1 MTDKSRS
8 RRARLNPQS
17 LRSRFTAAA
26 VALTV
31 GVLGALAPLGATP
44 AQAESNAPNTVLIG
58 ENIFYVYAAAGDV
71 VTAEFIV
78 NELNPTQG
86 QTFSLTD
93 PSGAVR
99 WTCDLPPATA
109 AETTCTVPAGMTGP
123 DGVWLLETD
132 GIGAETPNWPA
143 GSGNDTRWDITV
155 LSGGAPIEGRVWSK
169 QYRAYSSFTP
179 GSGTAF
185 PNSDLSFW
193 VVSENGSQ
201 YTVEMPVFNGG
212 GWSFSSD
219 AFGNVIDPA
228 LCTPAY
234 RSLAQTSNSPE
245 HQGPGPECG
254 PGYNLFFEA
263 PSADLPDFA
272 SSADGDEFVN
282 PDYVTPSFDDT
293 TYTRTNALSHA
304 GALSYD
310 LNNFTGNYV
319 VRVDVDGNGS
329 YTDPLDVTL
338 PQSGTDGAVSAPWDG
353 RDSAGTLVDVC
364 TTVNLEVAIEKTDEI
379 HFVLGDVEVLP
390 GGIRIT
396 QIVGSSAGNDTIYW
410 DDTEVPLSGV
420 GPKST
425 TSTPVVNLAGL
436 SSAGFIHGWA
446 STGTNQ
452 WGNFAAIDN
461 WAYGD
466 IDVSAQASS
475 PGNCLTL
482 TKTSD
487 ATVDTRP
494 GDDVEYTVTA
504 TNTGEEPYTAAN
516 PAVVTDDLTAVLDD
530 ATYNGDATATMP
542 GTIAYAAPDLTWTG
556 PLAVGQSM
564 TLTYTATV
572 AAGGDG
578 IARNVVFSGTPDT
591 PTPACNPPNGDG
603 VDPTTGIACAEAE
616 FLLPKLSVTK
626 AADTTELPADGGVV
640 EYTIT
645 ATNTGPGA
653 YTAAEPARVTDDL
666 SAVLDDATFGGIT
679 SPTDGSAELVGEEL
693 TWVGPLASGE
703 SVTITYTATYDSAA
717 GDNILYNLVC
727 IPTDETAAGQDD
739 CASVRIPAAELVVDK
754 TVDPESGTAVDAR
767 QVVTYTLSFE
777 SVGEAAAA
785 VDKVDDLSDVL
796 DDAELVA
803 GSITTSNP
811 GLTAELQGTDLI
823 VTGSVAVGET
833 YTVSYSVTV
842 DAFADQENHVLANIV
857 QNPDGSCDVEGC
869 PETENPI
876 RHFVV
881 EKDADATTGVA
892 SGDVVTYTVTVTN
905 DGEGAYTATEP
916 AGFTDDLTDVI
927 DDASYN
933 GDAAAVASDGSTV
946 PAPTVAGAVLAWSGP
961 LAPGESVSITYS
973 VTVTNAGDADL
984 VNTATPVCAPGV
996 ICDPVTPPVDIDLPR
1011 ITPEKSSDPAS
1022 GTGVVAGDVITYSL
1036 TFTNSGQA
1044 AGDVASTDDV
1054 SEVLDDAEVTTDP
1067 TADLAG
1073 ITATFDAGAEEIRIE
1088 GSLPAGATVTV
1099 TYQVTVRAD
1108 GERGDNVLTNVLTP
1122 DVPPYVCDDSDP
1134 DCDPFVPP
1142 STEHPVGQ
1150 LAVDK
1155 TVDPE
1160 SGTSVDPGQVV
1171 AYTLT
1176 FESVGAAASTV
1187 DKVDDLSDVLD
1198 DAELVAGSITT
1209 SDAALTAEL
1218 QGTDLVVTGSVPA
1231 GATYTVSYSVTVDAF
1246 ADQENHV
1253 LANIV
1258 QNPDGSCGVEEC
1270 PETSNP
1276 IRHFVVEKDADVTA
1290 GVQTGDVVTYTVT
1303 VTNDGEGA
1311 YTATEPAGFTDDLAD
1326 VLDDASYNGDAVAV
1340 ASDGS
1345 TVPTPTVTGAVLAW
1359 SGPIAA
1365 GESVSVTY
1373 SVTVTN
1379 AGDADLVNAATPVC
1393 APGVVCDPVT
1403 PPVDIDLP
1411 RITPDKSSDPV
1422 SGSGVVAGDV
1432 ITYSLTFT
1440 NSGQA
1445 AGDVD
1450 STDDLSAVLDDAEV
1464 TTDPTADVAGITAT
1478 LDAGAEQIRIGGSL
1492 PAGAV
1497 VTVTYQVTVLPDGE
1511 RGDNVLTNVLTPD
1524 VPPYVCGDTDPDC
1537 DPFVPPST
1545 EHPVGQ
1551 LAVDKTVDPASGTA
1565 VDVGQVVTYTL
1576 TFESVGAAAST
1587 VDKVDDLS
1595 DVLDDA
1601 ALVAGSITPSN
1612 AALTAELQGT
1622 DLVVTGSI
1630 PAGATY
1636 TVTYSVTVS
1645 AFADQENHVLAN
1657 VLQNPDGSCGA
1668 EECPD
1673 TSNPIRHFSVE
1684 KDADAT
1690 AGVRTGDVVTYTVT
1704 VTNDGESAYTSFV
1717 PAGFTDDL
1725 IDVIDD
1731 ASYNGDAAAVASDGS
1746 LVPAPTLEG
1755 SVLAWSGP
1763 VAVGESVSISY
1774 SVTVTN
1780 AGDTD
1785 LVNTATPVCA
1795 PDVACD
1801 PVTPPVDI
1809 DLPRITPEKSS
1820 DPVAG
1825 TTVEA
1830 GQVVTYTLTFTNSG
1844 QGAGDVASS
1853 DDMSQV
1859 LDDAELTAGPTADVA
1874 GITPIFDADAEQI
1887 RIEGSLPAGTVV
1899 TVTYQV
1905 TVLPDGDRGDNI
1917 LANVLTPDAPPYVC
1931 ADGDPDCDPF
1941 VPPGTDHFI
1950 GELRDWKTVDPA
1962 SGGTVVPGQVVT
1974 YTLHFESVGT
1984 GPVTVDREDDLTA
1997 VLDDATVTSDPVS
2010 SDAALAASGIVDGR
2024 FGITGSLEP
2033 GDAVTVTYQATVN
2046 PDGERGDDR
2055 LSNYLLDPDAAPPAE
2070 CVVAEGE
2077 EFPDCTVDHVSS
2089 VVVVKSADPASG
2101 TEVEEGQQVE
2111 YTVTFRNV
2119 STDPD
2124 AAGADVDYTDHLTDV
2139 LDDATLTRGPQAST
2153 EALATAVEGRTI
2165 RITGSVASGSTV
2177 TVTYVVTVQPWA
2189 DQGNH
2194 SLGNVIAVTGEEPI
2208 CVEGNGLCTTHPL
2221 GEPDPLAVTGGQVA
2235 VGALAAGVVLLVA
2248 GGLLVAIRRR
2258 RQSIE

>member
-8 RRARLNPQS
+8 RRARQNPHS
-17 LRSRFTAAA
+17 LRSRFAAAA

-58 ENIFYVYAAAGDV
+58 ENTFYVYAAAGET
-71 VTAEFIV
+71 VTGEFI
-78 NELNPTQG
+78 LNLFDAARG

-99 WTCDLPPATA
+99 WTCDLAPAAPTG
-109 AETTCTVPAGMTGP
+109 TTCTVPAGMTGP
-123 DGVWLLETD
+123 TGVWLLETE
-132 GIGAETPNWPA
+132 GLGAVTANWPP
-143 GSGNDTRWDITV
+143 GSGNESRWDITV
-155 LSGGAPIEGRVWSK
+155 LSSGGAPIEGRVWSK
-169 QYRAYSSFTP
+169 QYRAYSSLTP
-179 GSGTAF
+179 GSGTVFA
-185 PNSDLSFW
+185 NSDLGFW
-193 VVSENGSQ
+193 VVSENGTQ

-212 GWSFSSD
+212 GWSFNSD
-219 AFGNVIDPA
+219 AFGNVLDPA

-254 PGYNLFFEA
+254 PGYNLFFEPPA
-263 PSADLPDFA
+263 ADLPGFA
-272 SSADGDEFVN
+272 TSADGEEFVN
-282 PDYVTPSFDDT
+282 PDYSPPSFGGT
-293 TYTRTNALSHA
+293 AYSRTNALSHA
-304 GALSYD
+304 GALEYE

-329 YTDPLDVTL
+329 YTDPLDIAL
-338 PQSGTDGAVSAPWDG
+338 PQSGTDGTVSAPWDG

-364 TTVNLEVAIEKTDEI
+364 TTVNFEVAIEKTDEI

-396 QIVGSSAGNDTIYW
+396 QIVGSSVGNDTIYW
-410 DDTEVPLSGV
+410 DDTEVPLSGT
-420 GPKST
+420 GPKSS
-425 TSTPVVNLAGL
+425 TSPPLVNLAGL
-436 SSAGFIHGWA
+436 SSAGFVHGWA
-446 STGTNQ
+446 STGANQ

-461 WAYGD
+461 WTYSD

-475 PGNCLTL
+475 LGNCLTL

-494 GDDVEYTVTA
+494 GDDVEYTITA

-530 ATYNGDATATMP
+530 AAYNDDATATMP

-556 PLAVGQSM
+556 PLAVGQSVE
-564 TLTYTATV
+564 LTYTATV

-578 IARNVVFSGTPDT
+578 LARNVVFSGTPDT

-603 VDPTTGIACAEAE
+603 VDPATGIACAEAE
-616 FLLPKLSVTK
+616 FLLPKLAVTK

-679 SPTDGSAELVGEEL
+679 SPTDGSAELVGDEL
-693 TWVGPLASGE
+693 TWVGPLAAGE

-717 GDNILYNLVC
+717 GDNVLYNLVC

-739 CASVRIPAAELVVDK
+739 CASVRIPAAELVIDK
-754 TVDPESGTAVDAR
+754 TVDPESGTAVDAG

-842 DAFADQENHVLANIV
+842 DAFADQENHLLANIV

-869 PETENPI
+869 PETSNPI

-881 EKDADATTGVA
+881 EKDADATTAVQTD
-892 SGDVVTYTVTVTN
+892 DVVTYTVTVTN
-905 DGEGAYTATEP
+905 DGEGDYTATEP
-916 AGFTDDLTDVI
+916 AGFTDDLTDVL

-933 GDAAAVASDGSTV
+933 GDAVAVASDGSTV
-946 PAPTVAGAVLAWSGP
+946 PTPTVTGAVLAWSGP
-961 LAPGESVSITYS
+961 IVAGESVSVTYS

-984 VNTATPVCAPGV
+984 INAATPVCAPGV

-1011 ITPEKSSDPAS
+1011 ITPEKSSDPVS
-1022 GTGVVAGDVITYSL
+1022 GSGVVAGDVITYSL

-1054 SEVLDDAEVTTDP
+1054 SEVLDDAEVTTGP

-1073 ITATFDAGAEEIRIE
+1073 ITATFDAGTGEIRIE
-1088 GSLPAGATVTV
+1088 GSLPAAATVTV
-1099 TYQVTVRAD
+1099 TYQVTVLAD
-1108 GERGDNVLTNVLTP
+1108 GERGDNILTNV
-1122 DVPPYVCDDSDP
+1122 V
-1134 DCDPFVPP
+1134 
-1142 STEHPVGQ
+1142 
-1150 LAVDK
+1150 
-1155 TVDPE
+1155 
-1160 SGTSVDPGQVV
+1160 
-1171 AYTLT
+1171 
-1176 FESVGAAASTV
+1176 
-1187 DKVDDLSDVLD
+1187 
-1198 DAELVAGSITT
+1198 
-1209 SDAALTAEL
+1209 
-1218 QGTDLVVTGSVPA
+1218 
-1231 GATYTVSYSVTVDAF
+1231 
-1246 ADQENHV
+1246 
-1253 LANIV
+1253 
-1258 QNPDGSCGVEEC
+1258 
-1270 PETSNP
+1270 
-1276 IRHFVVEKDADVTA
+1276 
-1290 GVQTGDVVTYTVT
+1290 
-1303 VTNDGEGA
+1303 
-1311 YTATEPAGFTDDLAD
+1311 
-1326 VLDDASYNGDAVAV
+1326 
-1340 ASDGS
+1340 
-1345 TVPTPTVTGAVLAW
+1345 
-1359 SGPIAA
+1359 
-1365 GESVSVTY
+1365 
-1373 SVTVTN
+1373 
-1379 AGDADLVNAATPVC
+1379 
-1393 APGVVCDPVT
+1393 
-1403 PPVDIDLP
+1403 
-1411 RITPDKSSDPV
+1411 
-1422 SGSGVVAGDV
+1422 
-1432 ITYSLTFT
+1432 
-1440 NSGQA
+1440 
-1445 AGDVD
+1445 
-1450 STDDLSAVLDDAEV
+1450 
-1464 TTDPTADVAGITAT
+1464 
-1478 LDAGAEQIRIGGSL
+1478 
-1492 PAGAV
+1492 
-1497 VTVTYQVTVLPDGE
+1497 
-1511 RGDNVLTNVLTPD
+1511 TPD

-1551 LAVDKTVDPASGTA
+1551 LAVDKTVDPESGTA

-1731 ASYNGDAAAVASDGS
+1731 ASYNGDAAAVASDES

-1830 GQVVTYTLTFTNSG
+1830 GQIVTYTLTFTNSG

-1859 LDDAELTAGPTADVA
+1859 LDDAALTAGPTADVA

-1984 GPVTVDREDDLTA
+1984 GPVTVDREDDLTT

-2010 SDAALAASGIVDGR
+2010 SDAALAVSGIVDGR

-2165 RITGSVASGSTV
+2165 RITGSVASGSTA

-2235 VGALAAGVVLLVA
+2235 VGALAAGVVLLLA

-2258 RQSIE
+2258 RQAIE